1 MRKLVLFLNHNK
13 IWSRRLTALLMFS
26 FILSGCISDDP
37 WQINTVWDNKHQNRY
52 LAIVDDHSS
61 SENIY
66 VPVLT
71 LHLETA
77 EREGNYES
85 EASFT
90 TRVNA
95 REATNLSGLGPTDL
109 ESFKTKK
116 AATKVGKS
124 VIIIDHDVADPDF
137 LKEELKRQYAAPD
150 IYALSLVSFF
160 RNWEFLYSQTY
171 RNKNRA

>member
-1 MRKLVLFLNHNK
+1 M
-13 IWSRRLTALLMFS
+13 LMFS
-26 FILSGCISDDP
+26 FILSGCISDGIG
-37 WQINTVWDNKHQNRY
+37 QINTVWDHEHHNKY

-66 VPVLT
+66 VSALT
-71 LHLETA
+71 SPLETA
-77 EREGNYES
+77 EREGNYKS

-95 REATNLSGLGPTDL
+95 RETPNFSGLGPTDL

-116 AATKVGKS
+116 ATTKVKKPA
-124 VIIIDHDVADPDF
+124 IIIDHDVADPDF
-137 LKEELKRQYAAPD
+137 LREELKRQYAAPD

-160 RNWEFLYSQTY
+160 RDWEFLYSQTY
-171 RNKNRA
+171 HDKNRA